1 MKRGDVVLANLPFIG
16 ATGSKLRPALVVQDD
31 LLNRTIR
38 QTLIAEIT
46 SNLAHVSQPHQVLI
60 DISTPDGA
68 VSGLLTNSAVRCNR
82 LHLIPQADVR
92 RIIGS
97 LSPSFMRQ
105 VEDALKSA
113 LGIP

>member
-16 ATGSKLRPALVVQDD
+16 ASGSKVRPAIIVQEDA
-31 LLNRTIR
+31 LNRAIRETI
-38 QTLIAEIT
+38 IAEIT

-68 VSGLLTNSAVRCNR
+68 ATGLLTNSAVRCNR
-82 LHLIPQADVR
+82 LHLIPQADVQR
-92 RIIGS
+92 VIGS
-97 LSPSFMRQ
+97 LAASLMQQ